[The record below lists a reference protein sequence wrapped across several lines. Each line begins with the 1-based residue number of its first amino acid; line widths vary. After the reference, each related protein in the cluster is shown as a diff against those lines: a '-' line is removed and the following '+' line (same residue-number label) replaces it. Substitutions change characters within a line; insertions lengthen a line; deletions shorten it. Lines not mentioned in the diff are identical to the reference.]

1 MKCNPLSNAPQK
13 FAKGKVPAL
22 IDGVVRGPGGPTED
36 KVPAKVSP
44 KEAILPAATVAA
56 LGGPE
61 AIAALIKA
69 TNNGQ
74 APESEVEEGGEY
86 AVGYNGMYDT
96 PNIYKNR
103 TTNWPTL
110 ASC

>member
-1 MKCNPLSNAPQK
+1 MKCNPLSKAPQK

-69 TNNGQ
+69 TNNG
-74 APESEVEEGGEY
+74 
-86 AVGYNGMYDT
+86 
-96 PNIYKNR
+96 
-103 TTNWPTL
+103 
-110 ASC
+110 